1 MHGCVCCYLQ
11 AFQARTMT
19 TLAELQAAANTFK
32 LQYVCDQL
40 YDDDR
45 QQQAQQQ
52 AGGTRQE
59 HLPGGPLS
67 RGGSLELAARH
78 QSQNKQQR
86 GSQTEQQQSHVA
98 EQQEQGQLCS
108 GHSEA
113 ASIECSPGDSSSSS
127 SSSSTAYR
135 TSWLQQYRAL
145 TWRECVKVTRNPA
158 DVAGRLLT
166 FTWVALLVGLIYYD
180 LPMDAGSIRQRLNLL
195 FATLCFFVLMPF
207 VNMSL

>member
-1 MHGCVCCYLQ
+1 MQ

-19 TLAELQAAANTFK
+19 TLTELQAAANTFK
-32 LQYVCDQL
+32 LQYICDQL

-45 QQQAQQQ
+45 QQQQQQQQQQQ
-52 AGGTRQE
+52 ADSMSQAS
-59 HLPGGPLS
+59 LPGGPFS
-67 RGGSLELAARH
+67 RGGSVELGTRHLPQQLQHRH
-78 QSQNKQQR
+78 QQQE
-86 GSQTEQQQSHVA
+86 SHTAQQQ
-98 EQQEQGQLCS
+98 QGQVVELQQQQQHCS
-108 GHSEA
+108 GQA
-113 ASIECSPGDSSSSS
+113 ADKGNRSTTSSSSS
-127 SSSSTAYR
+127 SSSSAAYR

-180 LPMDAGSIRQRLNLL
+180 LPTDAGSIRQRLNLL

>member
-1 MHGCVCCYLQ
+1 
-11 AFQARTMT
+11 MT
-19 TLAELQAAANTFK
+19 SFAELQAAANTFK

-40 YDDDR
+40 YNEE
-45 QQQAQQQ
+45 QQQQQQQQ
-52 AGGTRQE
+52 AGSTAQA

-67 RGGSLELAARH
+67 RGGSLELAARN
-78 QSQNKQQR
+78 QSENKQQQ
-86 GSQTEQQQSHVA
+86 GSHSELQQNQGVA
-98 EQQEQGQLCS
+98 EQQEQQQGS
-108 GHSEA
+108 DHSSA
-113 ASIECSPGDSSSSS
+113 AAVESSPTGSSSSS
-127 SSSSTAYR
+127 PAYR

-180 LPMDAGSIRQRLNLL
+180 LPTDAGSIRQRLNLL

>member
-1 MHGCVCCYLQ
+1 
-11 AFQARTMT
+11 MT

-40 YDDDR
+40 YADER
-45 QQQAQQQ
+45 QQQQQQ
-52 AGGTRQE
+52 EAGAMGQE
-59 HLPGGPLS
+59 SLPGGPFS
-67 RGGSLELAARH
+67 RGGSVELGTGQLSQQVHHRHRQQNSHAA
-78 QSQNKQQR
+78 QQ
-86 GSQTEQQQSHVA
+86 QQQQLAELPEQQQQQQHVA
-98 EQQEQGQLCS
+98 
-108 GHSEA
+108 HA
-113 ASIECSPGDSSSSS
+113 AADEGSRSSSSS
-127 SSSSTAYR
+127 SAAYC

-145 TWRECVKVTRNPA
+145 AWRECVKVTRNPA

-180 LPMDAGSIRQRLNLL
+180 LPTDAGSIRQRLNLL